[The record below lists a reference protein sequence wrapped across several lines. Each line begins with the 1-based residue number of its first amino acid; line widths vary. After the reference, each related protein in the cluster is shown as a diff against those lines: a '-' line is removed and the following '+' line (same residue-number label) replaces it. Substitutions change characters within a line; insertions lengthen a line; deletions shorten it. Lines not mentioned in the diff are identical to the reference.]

1 MAKTVAPTAAEE
13 SAQKP
18 KKKKPWIV
26 MIFIGVVALGSGAAV
41 PFLTRMNASAS
52 TPEAEG
58 GNPKLDPKRAL
69 IPFDSVVVNVA
80 DGRFTR
86 YLRVK
91 ITLVVDVKDEATVK
105 EAVESQ
111 KPFLQTWVIGFLQD
125 RTMEQLHGSAGMNR
139 VRREVR
145 DEFNRHL
152 YPEGPERIKDILLP
166 EYNFQ

>member
-1 MAKTVAPTAAEE
+1 MAKTAAVLNAPEE
-13 SAQKP
+13 SAPKP
-18 KKKKPWIV
+18 KKKKSWIV
-26 MIFIGVVALGSGAAV
+26 AVLVGVIALGSGAAV
-41 PFLTRMNASAS
+41 PLVTRMSANASSPDAD
-52 TPEAEG
+52 G
-58 GNPKLDPKRAL
+58 KIKVDPKRAL

-91 ITLVVDVKDEATVK
+91 ITLVVDVKDEVAVK
-105 EAVESQ
+105 EAMESQ

-152 YPEGPERIKDILLP
+152 YPEGPEKIKDVLLP